1 MKNFW
6 NDNYWSEYLAQPEK
20 MDLFENLWIG
30 KHQTMIDGLEKGRVL
45 DLGCGIGQFT
55 DYWMKNGFHVTSAD
69 ISEKALATLKARTP
83 AANAVELDMSQPLPF
98 EDGTF
103 DVVFAN
109 LSIHYFDEKTTQ
121 ALSNE
126 IWRILKPNGLF
137 IGSVNS
143 SVAFKYIQDYAKVLG
158 ENFYWADDRSVR
170 LFDRPQFDRFF
181 GQFKTVSLE
190 ENHITRFQS
199 PKCQW
204 EFIFK
209 KERYGFGVDL
219 GGTTVKIA
227 WFDEMGNMLRKWE
240 IPTVTENDGVRI
252 LPDIA
257 ASVLDFLE
265 KENVDRRQVIGIG
278 IGVPGAVNDKG
289 EVNKCI
295 NLGWDYKF
303 NIEQKL
309 SELTGLPVKAGN
321 DANVAAL
328 GEAWK
333 GGGQG
338 CENMV
343 FATLGT
349 GVGGGIIVGGKLLA
363 GVHGAGGEIGHLVV
377 NTKETER
384 CACGKFGCAEQ
395 YCSATGIVRLAKQR
409 LAADDAPSTL
419 RSVKDLNCKD
429 VFDAGKNG
437 DTVALQ
443 VLEQMYDYMGQFL
456 ANVCC
461 AVDPKVVV
469 LGGGVSKAGQCLL
482 DGAKKYFDRY
492 IFHASSAITF
502 ALATLGN
509 DAGAYGAFKL
519 MLDGV

>member
-1 MKNFW
+1 M
-6 NDNYWSEYLAQPEK
+6 
-20 MDLFENLWIG
+20 
-30 KHQTMIDGLEKGRVL
+30 
-45 DLGCGIGQFT
+45 
-55 DYWMKNGFHVTSAD
+55 
-69 ISEKALATLKARTP
+69 
-83 AANAVELDMSQPLPF
+83 
-98 EDGTF
+98 
-103 DVVFAN
+103 
-109 LSIHYFDEKTTQ
+109 
-121 ALSNE
+121 
-126 IWRILKPNGLF
+126 
-137 IGSVNS
+137 
-143 SVAFKYIQDYAKVLG
+143 
-158 ENFYWADDRSVR
+158 
-170 LFDRPQFDRFF
+170 
-181 GQFKTVSLE
+181 
-190 ENHITRFQS
+190 
-199 PKCQW
+199 
-204 EFIFK
+204 
-209 KERYGFGVDL
+209 RYGFGVDL

-227 WFDEMGNMLRKWE
+227 WFNESGTMLNKWE
-240 IPTVTENDGVRI
+240 IPTVTENDGAQV

-257 ASVLDFLE
+257 ASVLAFLE
-265 KENVDRRQVIGIG
+265 KQNIDRQQVIGIG
-278 IGVPGAVNDKG
+278 IGVPGAVDGNG
-289 EVNKCI
+289 VVNKCI

-349 GVGGGIIVGGKLLA
+349 GVGGGIIVNGKLLA

-377 NTKETER
+377 NTGETER
-384 CACGKFGCAEQ
+384 CNCGKFGCVEQ

-409 LAADDAPSTL
+409 LLADSTPSAL
-419 RSVKDLNCKD
+419 RSVENLTCKD

-437 DTVALQ
+437 DALALE
-443 VLEQMYDYMGQFL
+443 VLEQVYDYMGQFL

-461 AVDPKVVV
+461 AVDPQVVV

-492 IFHASSAITF
+492 IFHASSTITF

-519 MLDGV
+519 VLDAV